1 VVLSRGWAAF
11 LFGVGI
17 WTWII
22 WPRFAM
28 AVWDDP
34 RAWSTREV
42 GRGAPS
48 GFLWIHA
55 VLIAVSLAV
64 GTTVGVLGV
73 LAWLRARRT

>member
-1 VVLSRGWAAF
+1 
-11 LFGVGI
+11 
-17 WTWII
+17 
-22 WPRFAM
+22 M